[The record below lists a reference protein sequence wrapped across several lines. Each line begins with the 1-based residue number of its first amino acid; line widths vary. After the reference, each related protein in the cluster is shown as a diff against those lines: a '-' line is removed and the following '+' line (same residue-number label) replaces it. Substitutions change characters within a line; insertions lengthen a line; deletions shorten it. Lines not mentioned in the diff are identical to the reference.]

1 MSELKTIIKE
11 HVTYR
16 NQIWKLAK
24 SDLIK
29 TYRGSALGWLWAI
42 IKPTVTIFVYWF
54 AFSAGLR
61 ITDKISE
68 FPFFLW
74 LIAGIVPWFYMSE
87 MLTQGTDCIRKYSYL
102 VTKMKFPVS
111 VIPTFVNI
119 SKIIVNMFLIA
130 IVILIFII
138 MGYPPT
144 IYMLQLPFYIIL
156 MFIFLNAWSLFSSFI
171 AAISKDFSNLVKS
184 FMTALFWLS
193 GILWNVNTIPIPW
206 LQKLLMVNP
215 VTYIVNGFRN
225 SFLEKKWFFEQPL
238 ELLLFLG
245 ILTIMILLGLWSYKK
260 LRKEIPDVL

>member
-11 HVTYR
+11 HITYR

-24 SDLIK
+24 SDLVK

-42 IKPTVTIFVYWF
+42 VKPTVTILVYWF
-54 AFSAGLR
+54 AFSTGLR
-61 ITDKISE
+61 ITSQISE
-68 FPFFLW
+68 HPFFLW
-74 LIAGIVPWFYMSE
+74 LIAGIVPWFYINE

-119 SKIIVNMFLIA
+119 SKIVVNLALVA
-130 IVILIFII
+130 IVILIFIL

-156 MFIFLNAWSLFSSFI
+156 MFIFLNAWSLFASFI

-193 GILWNVNTIPIPW
+193 GILWNVNNISIPW
-206 LQKLLMVNP
+206 LQKLLMINP

-225 SFLEKKWFFEQPL
+225 SFLEQKWFFEQPL
-238 ELLLFLG
+238 ELLFFLG